1 MKFVYESYCCQ
12 QLHLSSSTHF
22 CHTRN
27 YASSSMSFRYST
39 QRPQALATEC
49 KLIHK
54 KLRLSVLWSTSM
66 FIISV
71 RSFYSFENRGKSS
84 FHTFLAF
91 GVCCHL
97 VLNAVFSV
105 FLLCI
110 AGANYPGGVAI
121 SRLHSLAKD
130 EEFVF
135 VHIDVLTAQT
145 GVSRFTQDNPNWRYQ
160 KLWN

>member
-1 MKFVYESYCCQ
+1 MKFAYESYYCQ
-12 QLHLSSSTHF
+12 QLYLSSCSHF

-27 YASSSMSFRYST
+27 YASSSMSFHYST
-39 QRPQALATEC
+39 QQPQVLATEC
-49 KLIHK
+49 KLIHQK
-54 KLRLSVLWSTSM
+54 IE
-66 FIISV
+66 IICFV
-71 RSFYSFENRGKSS
+71 FQFNVHFFHVFFYSFENRGKSS

-130 EEFVF
+130 EQFVF

-160 KLWN
+160 KL

>member
-1 MKFVYESYCCQ
+1 
-12 QLHLSSSTHF
+12 
-22 CHTRN
+22 
-27 YASSSMSFRYST
+27 MSCSN
-39 QRPQALATEC
+39 
-49 KLIHK
+49 
-54 KLRLSVLWSTSM
+54 SVS
-66 FIISV
+66 IISV
-71 RSFYSFENRGKSS
+71 YSFFYSFENRGKSS

-110 AGANYPGGVAI
+110 AGANYPGGVAM

-145 GVSRFTQDNPNWRYQ
+145 GVSRFTQENPNWRYK

>member
-1 MKFVYESYCCQ
+1 M
-12 QLHLSSSTHF
+12 F
-22 CHTRN
+22 C
-27 YASSSMSFRYST
+27 S
-39 QRPQALATEC
+39 
-49 KLIHK
+49 
-54 KLRLSVLWSTSM
+54 
-66 FIISV
+66 ISV
-71 RSFYSFENRGKSS
+71 FIVSMHSFYSFENRGKST

-110 AGANYPGGVAI
+110 AGTNYPGGVAI
-121 SRLHSLAKD
+121 SRLHGLAKD

-160 KLWN
+160 KLWNLVMQHHLVNTSSICLTFEILMQQNIF